1 MPKRHSEEFINKVV
15 EQYKSGTS
23 VKELCEQHNIS
34 RSTLFLWVKQHTP
47 NEIGKLPRDL
57 YLLEKEVERLRIEN
71 RIYKVC
77 GCSAASPLADRL
89 VAIAAHKND
98 FSIHALC
105 RVLEVNRSTFYHY
118 DRRSPDVTAI
128 QKEDTKLKPLI
139 SDIFAKS
146 HGIFGARKIRVKLKE
161 KGYTVSEHRI
171 LRLMKELGL
180 PSKGKRPK
188 INSANDRQYQYYPN
202 RVKRKF
208 LTDAPN
214 KVWISDIT
222 YAKVGSDF
230 LYLCTILDLYSRK
243 VLSYNISDRIDTGLT
258 LKTFHEA
265 FARRNKPTGL
275 IFHSDQGVQYT
286 SYEFRSFLKCNGVIQ
301 SFSAPGNPYDN
312 AVAERF
318 FSSVKDEDL
327 RRNFYETK
335 EEFQTAMDRYIDF
348 YNNYRP
354 HQRMGFLTPNQVE
367 REYRLNNAY
376 TI

>member
-1 MPKRHSEEFINKVV
+1 
-15 EQYKSGTS
+15 
-23 VKELCEQHNIS
+23 
-34 RSTLFLWVKQHTP
+34 
-47 NEIGKLPRDL
+47 
-57 YLLEKEVERLRIEN
+57 
-71 RIYKVC
+71 
-77 GCSAASPLADRL
+77 
-89 VAIAAHKND
+89 
-98 FSIHALC
+98 
-105 RVLEVNRSTFYHY
+105 
-118 DRRSPDVTAI
+118 
-128 QKEDTKLKPLI
+128 
-139 SDIFAKS
+139 
-146 HGIFGARKIRVKLKE
+146 
-161 KGYTVSEHRI
+161 
-171 LRLMKELGL
+171 MKELGL
-180 PSKGKRPK
+180 SSKGKRPK

-265 FARRNKPTGL
+265 FTKRNKPTGL

-286 SYEFRSFLKCNGVIQ
+286 SYEFRSYLKCNGVIQ

-348 YNNYRP
+348 YNDYRP

-367 REYRLNNAY
+367 RKYRLNNAY